1 MKKFIEEVF
10 ILVLSCLCMLS
21 LFLTIY
27 LWTRAMTYR
36 NGEKIEMYEVEK
48 SETTISRKP
57 VIKFEKLSPEA
68 NLPTRAD
75 NGSAC
80 YDLYSSETVVVRP
93 HSRSLVRT
101 GLKWEP
107 PSNVE
112 MQIRPRSGLALKH
125 GITVLNTP
133 GTVDSSYRGEIG
145 VILFNTSDE
154 EYEVRTG
161 DRIAQA
167 KFSIVNQFDIYCA
180 DSVNETE
187 RGDGGFGHSGR

>member
-1 MKKFIEEVF
+1 
-10 ILVLSCLCMLS
+10 
-21 LFLTIY
+21 
-27 LWTRAMTYR
+27 
-36 NGEKIEMYEVEK
+36 MYEVEK
-48 SETTISRKP
+48 LEATITRKP
-57 VIKFEKLSPEA
+57 VIKFEKLSQEA
-68 NLPTRAD
+68 HLPTRAD
-75 NGSAC
+75 DGSAC
-80 YDLYSSETVVVRP
+80 YDLYSSDTVIIP
-93 HSRSLVRT
+93 SHSRALVRT

-133 GTVDSSYRGEIG
+133 GTVDASYRGEIG
-145 VILFNTSDE
+145 VILFNTSDKP
-154 EYEVRTG
+154 YEVKTG

-167 KFSIVNQFDIYCA
+167 KFSIVNQFDLYVV